1 MKHHNDLGMAG
12 GHQKQPVATVG
23 HATFSLRPV
32 YPRHI
37 HGADRARCG
46 LEGCFCDCIG
56 RSNRFRPVTENVPVQ
71 APRSLARVLSWLMRT
86 HNAWIRLGFDR
97 CRRGLQALLFTGV
110 WIHGALWGCFRC
122 ATSEVSRRFFGD
134 QNASCQNLM
143 ACLRFIYPE

>member
-1 MKHHNDLGMAG
+1 MELIGLDVVSKDASAIASADPTVFDL
-12 GHQKQPVATVG
+12 
-23 HATFSLRPV
+23 SLRTCQC
-32 YPRHI
+32 R
-37 HGADRARCG
+37 
-46 LEGCFCDCIG
+46 
-56 RSNRFRPVTENVPVQ
+56 
-71 APRSLARVLSWLMRT
+71 PRSLARVLSWLMRT